1 MEACTEPVW
10 GDRFHKDSGV
20 VYESGGRRHRC
31 GYGGKGKDSKDA
43 RNTFI
48 FAIYSVQVR
57 LRRQLLRTSYTIFL
71 PIKTICRGKL
81 DLYNKF

>member
-1 MEACTEPVW
+1 MDTVEKE
-10 GDRFHKDSGV
+10 KILQ
-20 VYESGGRRHRC
+20 
-31 GYGGKGKDSKDA
+31 DA
-43 RNTFI
+43 RNMFT

-71 PIKTICRGKL
+71 PIKTICNGKL

>member
-1 MEACTEPVW
+1 MD
-10 GDRFHKDSGV
+10 GGIGV
-20 VYESGGRRHRC
+20 DTVE
-31 GYGGKGKDSKDA
+31 KEKILQDA
-43 RNTFI
+43 RNMFT

-71 PIKTICRGKL
+71 PIKTICNGKL

>member
-1 MEACTEPVW
+1 MDTVEKEKILQDV
-10 GDRFHKDSGV
+10 
-20 VYESGGRRHRC
+20 
-31 GYGGKGKDSKDA
+31 
-43 RNTFI
+43 RNMFI

-71 PIKTICRGKL
+71 PIKTICNRRL

>member
-1 MEACTEPVW
+1 MDTGEKEKVL
-10 GDRFHKDSGV
+10 RV
-20 VYESGGRRHRC
+20 
-31 GYGGKGKDSKDA
+31 A
-43 RNTFI
+43 RNLFI

-71 PIKTICRGKL
+71 PIKTICNGKL